1 MTSAAENEHPQA
13 AARHA
18 KKRAARLKGK
28 AGKKSTPKSRNRE
41 RLAEPS
47 PTIDL
52 TPAQLREVLETR
64 RQTLETDNQ
73 AAEARPSQLTPKQL
87 KRLAVSEAKKAA
99 LGGAD
104 VESRSTEQPAKKRKL
119 TPPKPKPDKTMALAN
134 KLARERRLAA
144 KRNRPSN

>member
-1 MTSAAENEHPQA
+1 M
-13 AARHA
+13 A
-18 KKRAARLKGK
+18 KKKSPRRVRQRPLEPIAPASQPGTGKPLFEPVFESKHQPEPLALSDRDRIEASRARKQ
-28 AGKKSTPKSRNRE
+28 
-41 RLAEPS
+41 AEA
-47 PTIDL
+47 D
-52 TPAQLREVLETR
+52 
-64 RQTLETDNQ
+64 DNA

-104 VESRSTEQPAKKRKL
+104 VESRSTEQLAKKRKL

-144 KRNRPSN
+144 KRNRPSS